1 MSGRFIAGVFVA
13 VVSVVAVALVW
24 AGVRDYESFTPA
36 VATAV
41 DRADCL
47 APDIAAALVAPE
59 ARDSSIALRPEGSG
73 YPPPDFSPVAVVR
86 CERGEASDGGLT
98 IDSIRLEGDIHAVED
113 AFREQSRRFPANVQA
128 DCAYRLVPPAGLWL
142 VDETGAAIRP
152 TWPAA
157 PCGLQEQP
165 HTALNRLQEV
175 GREQHLVDGEA
186 ADDAGICPESI
197 GQPFTTSTEAD
208 KKRMEEY
215 EDTHARPLT
224 ETALATPI
232 SDVGRLRVCRY
243 STEPPLP
250 ESRIRL
256 SRQQS
261 ADLMGAV
268 STAPLAGP
276 CDRNAQH
283 IASIEVLRPDGSG
296 GTRMA
301 VELDGC
307 QRVNLLGQ
315 RQLTPAVIALLLE

>member
-1 MSGRFIAGVFVA
+1 MSGRFIAGVFIV

-24 AGVRDYESFTPA
+24 VGVRDYESFTPP

-47 APDIAAALVAPE
+47 APDIAAALVSPE
-59 ARDSSIALRPEGSG
+59 ARDSSTALRPEGSG

-98 IDSIRLEGDIHAVED
+98 IDAVRLEGDIDAVDD

-128 DCAYRLVPPAGLWL
+128 SCAYRHLLPAGLWL
-142 VDETGAAIRP
+142 LDDAGAAIRP
-152 TWPAA
+152 TWPTE

-165 HTALNRLQEV
+165 YVALSQLHEAS
-175 GREQHLVDGEA
+175 REQHLVAGISS
-186 ADDAGICPESI
+186 DDAGTCAESI
-197 GQPFTTSTEAD
+197 GLLFETTTETD
-208 KKRMEEY
+208 VDRMAAHD
-215 EDTHARPLT
+215 DTYIRPLT
-224 ETALATPI
+224 ETPLTTPI
-232 SDVGRLRVCRY
+232 SDVGRLQVCRY

-250 ESRIRL
+250 ESRSRL

-261 ADLMGAV
+261 TDLMEVA
-268 STAPLAGP
+268 STAPPAGP
-276 CDRNAQH
+276 CDLVAQH
-283 IASIEVLRPDGSG
+283 IALIDVLRPDGSG

-315 RQLTPAVIALLLE
+315 RQLPAGVIALLLQ

>member
-1 MSGRFIAGVFVA
+1 MSGRFTAGVFIV

-24 AGVRDYESFTPA
+24 TGVRDYESFTPP

-47 APDIAAALVAPE
+47 APDITAALVAPE

-86 CERGEASDGGLT
+86 CERGETSGGGLT
-98 IDSIRLEGDIHAVED
+98 IDSVRLEGDIHAVDD
-113 AFREQSRRFPANVQA
+113 AFREQSRRFPANVRA

-142 VDETGAAIRP
+142 VDEAGAAIRP
-152 TWPAA
+152 TWPTA
-157 PCGLQEQP
+157 PCGLQEKP
-165 HTALNRLQEV
+165 HAALSQLHEISRA
-175 GREQHLVDGEA
+175 QHPVDGISS
-186 ADDAGICPESI
+186 DDAGTCAEST
-197 GQPFTTSTEAD
+197 GQPFATTTEAD
-208 KKRMEEY
+208 MSRMAEH

-232 SDVGRLRVCRY
+232 SDVGRLLVCRY

-261 ADLMGAV
+261 TDLMEVA
-268 STAPLAGP
+268 STAPPAGP
-276 CDRNAQH
+276 CDLVAHH
-283 IASIEVLRPDGSG
+283 IASIDVLRPDGSG

-315 RQLTPAVIALLLE
+315 RQLPPAVIALLLQ

>member
-1 MSGRFIAGVFVA
+1 MSGRFTAGVFIV

-24 AGVRDYESFTPA
+24 TGVRDYESFTPP

-47 APDIAAALVAPE
+47 APDITAALVAPE

-86 CERGEASDGGLT
+86 CERGETSDGGLT
-98 IDSIRLEGDIHAVED
+98 IDSIRLEGDIHAVDD
-113 AFREQSRRFPANVQA
+113 AFREQSRRFPANVRA
-128 DCAYRLVPPAGLWL
+128 DCA
-142 VDETGAAIRP
+142 
-152 TWPAA
+152 
-157 PCGLQEQP
+157 
-165 HTALNRLQEV
+165 
-175 GREQHLVDGEA
+175 
-186 ADDAGICPESI
+186 ESI
-197 GQPFTTSTEAD
+197 GQPFATTTEAD
-208 KKRMEEY
+208 MSRMAEH

-232 SDVGRLRVCRY
+232 SDVGRLLVCRY

-261 ADLMGAV
+261 TDLMEVA
-268 STAPLAGP
+268 STAPPAGP
-276 CDRNAQH
+276 CDLVAH
-283 IASIEVLRPDGSG
+283 YIASIDVLRPDGSG

-315 RQLTPAVIALLLE
+315 RQLPPAVIALLLQ

>member
-1 MSGRFIAGVFVA
+1 MSGRFIAGVFIV

-24 AGVRDYESFTPA
+24 VGVRDYESFTPP

-47 APDIAAALVAPE
+47 APDIAAALVSPE
-59 ARDSSIALRPEGSG
+59 ARDSSTALRPEGSG

-86 CERGEASDGGLT
+86 CERGETSDGGLT
-98 IDSIRLEGDIHAVED
+98 IDAVRLEGDIDAVDD
-113 AFREQSRRFPANVQA
+113 AFREQSRRFPPNVQA
-128 DCAYRLVPPAGLWL
+128 DCAYRFVSPAGLWL
-142 VDETGAAIRP
+142 LDEAGAAIRP
-152 TWPAA
+152 TWPTA

-165 HTALNRLQEV
+165 LAALNRLHEV
-175 GREQHLVDGEA
+175 HREQHLVDGVS
-186 ADDAGICPESI
+186 ADDAGICPDSI
-197 GQPFTTSTEAD
+197 GQPFATTTEAD
-208 KKRMEEY
+208 MNRMTEH

-243 STEPPLP
+243 STELSLP

-261 ADLMGAV
+261 TDLMEAV
-268 STAPLAGP
+268 STAPPAGP
-276 CDRNAQH
+276 CDLIAQR
-283 IASIEVLRPDGSG
+283 IASIDVLRPDASG

-315 RQLTPAVIALLLE
+315 RQLPAGVIALLLQ